1 MCCDRREPLKL
12 APFCVCSRYCNVP
25 PRAVQAGAE
34 LEAHGVL
41 AAGPVAPLPEP
52 RGGAPGGPAA
62 RSGQVRFFVAGD
74 AAFTCPKL
82 S

>member
-12 APFCVCSRYCNVP
+12 ARFCGCSRYCNVP
-25 PRAVQAGAE
+25 LRVVHAGAE
-34 LEAHGVL
+34 LEARGVRV
-41 AAGPVAPLPEP
+41 AGQVAPLPEP
-52 RGGAPGGPAA
+52 RDGAPGGQAG
-62 RSGQVRFFVAGD
+62 RNVRVRFFGAGD